1 MPLPDLDYEPTV
13 PAVVRRAATLFGDS
27 DFIVMPDRR
36 MTYAQAEVASR
47 RVGKQL
53 LAAGVAKGTRIGF
66 MFPYGTDWVVA
77 WLAIARI
84 GAIGMPFSTSYKPAE
99 LRKALRFGDVD
110 TLLVPSIMFGEDH
123 LGYIEAAVPGL
134 AEAGPEPLRIPAL
147 PFLRHVCVSG
157 PTDRLWAKALPLDF
171 RLGAATTSADP
182 ASADPASADP
192 AVTARAD
199 PASAHR
205 AATASADPA
214 ATASADPAVTTA
226 SDEDVSDE
234 FFEAVEAEVT
244 PSDLMMTIFTSGTTS
259 EPKGVVHTHGNFLR
273 HGANLARFAG
283 LTSESRR
290 LCAMPF
296 FWIGGVGLTLNFAL
310 SVGSAILCVEK
321 FEPDAVLDLM
331 EAEGA
336 TELAVWPQLGQRMQR
351 YIAETGRDVSRIPAF
366 APRPTT
372 DLGLLHNSLGMT
384 ETMGPHS
391 APGPEAQRILP
402 EEMRGSFGL
411 LVPCVEHRIADPET
425 NATLDEGDVG
435 EICIRGYSLMNGL
448 YKRERHETFDDD
460 GWYHTGDKGL
470 IRDGYLYF
478 LGRLSEMIKTSGS
491 NVAPREVELLV
502 ESFPEVGLAVV
513 VGLPDAERGE
523 VVAAAL
529 VPTAGTI
536 IDPVETIRRAGEELS
551 NYKVPRRV
559 LVLDEGE
566 MPYLPNGKPDRL
578 TVRELL
584 ADRATEVQWR

>member
-1 MPLPDLDYEPTV
+1 MPLPDLDYEPTI
-13 PAVVRRAATLFGDS
+13 PAVVRRAATTFGDS

-36 MTYAQAEVASR
+36 MTYAEAEGASR

-53 LAAGVAKGTRIGF
+53 LATGVAKGTRIGF

-110 TLLVPSIMFGEDH
+110 TLLVPSIMFGQDH
-123 LGYIEAAVPGL
+123 LAYIEAAVPGL

-157 PTDRLWAKALPLDF
+157 PSDRLWAKALPLDF
-171 RLGAATTSADP
+171 RPGAAT
-182 ASADPASADP
+182 
-192 AVTARAD
+192 
-199 PASAHR
+199 
-205 AATASADPA
+205 ATPHPDTVPGG
-214 ATASADPAVTTA
+214 
-226 SDEDVSDE
+226 EDISDE

-283 LTSESRR
+283 FTSESRR

-310 SVGSAILCVEK
+310 SVGSAILCVER

-351 YIAETGRDVSRIPAF
+351 YIAETGRDVSRIAAF

-411 LVPCVEHRIADPET
+411 LVPCVEHRIADPDT
-425 NATLDEGDVG
+425 NTTLDEGDVG

-448 YKRERHETFDDD
+448 YKRERHETFDDE
-460 GWYHTGDKGL
+460 GWYHTGDKGF

-491 NVAPREVELLV
+491 NVAPREVELLL
-502 ESFPEVGLAVV
+502 ESLPEVALAVV

-523 VVAAAL
+523 VVVAAL
-529 VPTAGTI
+529 VATAGAT
-536 IDPVETIRRAGEELS
+536 IDPIETIRRAGEELS

-584 ADRATEVQWR
+584 ASRATEVQWR

>member
-1 MPLPDLDYEPTV
+1 MPVPDLDYAPTIPV
-13 PAVVRRAATLFGDS
+13 VVRRAAATFGDN

-36 MTYAQAEVASR
+36 MSYAEAEVASR

-53 LAAGVAKGTRIGF
+53 LAAGVGKGTRIGF
-66 MFPYGTDWVVA
+66 AFPYGTDWVVA
-77 WLAIARI
+77 WLAITRI

-110 TLLVPSIMFGEDH
+110 TLLVPSTMFGQDH
-123 LGYIEAAVPGL
+123 LAYVEEAVPGL
-134 AEAGPEPLRIPAL
+134 AEAGPEPLRLPAL
-147 PFLRHVCVSG
+147 PFLRHVRVSG
-157 PTDRLWAKALPLDF
+157 PSDRLWAKALPLDV
-171 RLGAATTSADP
+171 RPGAAAGDAD
-182 ASADPASADP
+182 ADIG
-192 AVTARAD
+192 
-199 PASAHR
+199 
-205 AATASADPA
+205 
-214 ATASADPAVTTA
+214 
-226 SDEDVSDE
+226 DE

-283 LTSESRR
+283 LTAESRR

-296 FWIGGVGLTLNFAL
+296 FWIGGVGLTLNMAL
-310 SVGSAILCVEK
+310 SVGSTVLCVEK

-351 YIAETGRDVSRIPAF
+351 YVVETGRDVSKIPAF
-366 APRPTT
+366 APPPTT
-372 DLGLLHNSLGMT
+372 DPGLRHNSLGMT

-391 APGPEAQRILP
+391 AAGPEADRVLP

-411 LVPCVEHRIADPET
+411 LVPGVEHRIADPET
-425 NATLDEGDVG
+425 NATLDEGEVG
-435 EICIRGYSLMNGL
+435 EVCIRGYSVMNGL
-448 YKRERHETFDDD
+448 YKRERHDTFDHD

-478 LGRLSEMIKTSGS
+478 FGRLSEMIKTSGS
-491 NVAPREVELLV
+491 NVAPREVELLL
-502 ESFPEVGLAVV
+502 ESFPEVSLAVV
-513 VGLPDAERGE
+513 VGLPDADRGE

-529 VPTAGTI
+529 VPAAGARV
-536 IDPVETIRRAGEELS
+536 DPIEMLHRAGEELS

-559 LVLDEGE
+559 LVLAEGE
-566 MPYLPNGKPDRL
+566 TPYLANGKPDRL
-578 TVRELL
+578 ALRQLL
-584 ADRATEVQWR
+584 ADRASEVEWR

>member
-1 MPLPDLDYEPTV
+1 MPLPDLDYEPTI
-13 PAVVRRAATLFGDS
+13 PAVVRRAATAFGDN

-36 MTYAQAEVASR
+36 MTYAEAEVASR

-53 LAAGVAKGTRIGF
+53 LAAGVGKGTRIGF

-110 TLLVPSIMFGEDH
+110 TLLVPSIMFGQDH
-123 LGYIEAAVPGL
+123 LAYIESAVPGL

-157 PTDRLWAKALPLDF
+157 PSDRLWAKALPLDF
-171 RLGAATTSADP
+171 RLGATAGADP
-182 ASADPASADP
+182 DSGDGPA
-192 AVTARAD
+192 TATN
-199 PASAHR
+199 
-205 AATASADPA
+205 AATEG
-214 ATASADPAVTTA
+214 
-226 SDEDVSDE
+226 EDISNE

-296 FWIGGVGLTLNFAL
+296 FWIGGVGLALNFAL
-310 SVGSAILCVEK
+310 AVGSAILCVEK
-321 FEPDAVLDLM
+321 FEADAVLDLM

-351 YIAETGRDVSRIPAF
+351 YIVETGRDVSRIPAF
-366 APRPTT
+366 VPRPTT
-372 DLGLLHNSLGMT
+372 DYGLLHNSLGMT

-391 APGPEAQRILP
+391 APGPEAERILP

-425 NATLDEGDVG
+425 NATVDEGMVG

-448 YKRERHETFDDD
+448 YKWERHETFDDD
-460 GWYHTGDKGL
+460 GWYHTGDKGF

-491 NVAPREVELLV
+491 NVAPREVELLL

-529 VPTAGTI
+529 VPAAGTA
-536 IDPVETIRRAGEELS
+536 IDPAETLRRAGDELS

-559 LVLDEGE
+559 LVLGEGE
-566 MPYLPNGKPDRL
+566 MPYLANGKPDRL

>member
-1 MPLPDLDYEPTV
+1 MPLPDLNYEPTI
-13 PAVVRRAATLFGDS
+13 PAAVHRAATLFGDN

-36 MTYAQAEVASR
+36 MSYAEAEVASR

-53 LAAGVAKGTRIGF
+53 LAAGVGKGTRIGF
-66 MFPYGTDWVVA
+66 MFTYGSDWVVA

-84 GAIGMPFSTSYKPAE
+84 GAICMPFSTSYKPAE

-110 TLLVPSIMFGEDH
+110 TLVVPATMFGQDH
-123 LGYIEAAVPGL
+123 LAYIEDAVPGL
-134 AEAGPEPLRIPAL
+134 AEAGPEPLRNSAL
-147 PFLRHVCVSG
+147 PFLRHVRVSG
-157 PTDRLWAKALPLDF
+157 LSDRLWAKALPLDF
-171 RLGAATTSADP
+171 RLGDGSRDVGGRSAD
-182 ASADPASADP
+182 
-192 AVTARAD
+192 
-199 PASAHR
+199 
-205 AATASADPA
+205 
-214 ATASADPAVTTA
+214 
-226 SDEDVSDE
+226 EGISDE
-234 FFEAVEAEVT
+234 FFEAVEAEIT

-259 EPKGVVHTHGNFLR
+259 DPKGVVHTHGNFLR

-296 FWIGGVGLTLNFAL
+296 FWIGGVGLALNMAL
-310 SVGSAILCVEK
+310 SVGSTILCIEK

-351 YIAETGRDVSRIPAF
+351 YIVESGRDVSMIPAF
-366 APRPTT
+366 APPPTT
-372 DLGLLHNSLGMT
+372 DLGLRHNSLGMT

-391 APGPEAQRILP
+391 AAGPESERVLP

-425 NATLDEGDVG
+425 NATLDDGEVG
-435 EICIRGYSLMNGL
+435 EICIRGYSLMSGL
-448 YKRERHETFDDD
+448 YKREPHETFDSD

-478 LGRLSEMIKTSGS
+478 HGRLSEMIKTSGA
-491 NVAPREVELLV
+491 NVAPREVELLL
-502 ESFPEVGLAVV
+502 ESFPDVGLAVV
-513 VGLPDAERGE
+513 VGLPDVDRGE

-529 VPTAGTI
+529 VPAAGAS
-536 IDPVETIRRAGEELS
+536 IDPRETLRRAAEELS

-559 LVLDEGE
+559 LVLAEGD
-566 MPYLPNGKPDRL
+566 MPYLANGKPDRL

-584 ADRATEVQWR
+584 AERATEVEWR

>member
-1 MPLPDLDYEPTV
+1 MPLPDLDYAPTIPV
-13 PAVVRRAATLFGDS
+13 VVRRAAATFGDN

-36 MTYAQAEVASR
+36 MSYAEAEVASR

-53 LAAGVAKGTRIGF
+53 LAAGVGKGPRIGF
-66 MFPYGTDWVVA
+66 AFPYGTDWVVA
-77 WLAIARI
+77 WLAITRI

-110 TLLVPSIMFGEDH
+110 TLLVPSTMFGQDH
-123 LGYIEAAVPGL
+123 LAYVEEAVPGL
-134 AEAGPEPLRIPAL
+134 AEAGPEPLRLPAL
-147 PFLRHVCVSG
+147 PFLRHVRVSG
-157 PTDRLWAKALPLDF
+157 PSDRLWAKALPLDV
-171 RLGAATTSADP
+171 RPGGGAVSADE
-182 ASADPASADP
+182 ADD
-192 AVTARAD
+192 D
-199 PASAHR
+199 I
-205 AATASADPA
+205 
-214 ATASADPAVTTA
+214 
-226 SDEDVSDE
+226 SDE

-283 LTSESRR
+283 LTAESRR

-296 FWIGGVGLTLNFAL
+296 FWIGGVGLTLNMAL
-310 SVGSAILCVEK
+310 SVLCVEK

-351 YIAETGRDVSRIPAF
+351 YIVETGRDVTKIPAF
-366 APRPTT
+366 APPPTT
-372 DLGLLHNSLGMT
+372 DPGLRHNSLGMT

-391 APGPEAQRILP
+391 AAGPEADRVLP

-411 LVPCVEHRIADPET
+411 LVPGVEHRIADPET
-425 NATLDEGDVG
+425 NATLGEDEVG
-435 EICIRGYSLMNGL
+435 EVCIRGYSVMNGL
-448 YKRERHETFDDD
+448 YKWERHDTFDDD

-470 IRDGYLYF
+470 IRDGYLYV

-491 NVAPREVELLV
+491 NVAPREVELLL
-502 ESFPEVGLAVV
+502 ESFPEVSLAVV

-529 VPTAGTI
+529 VPAAGASV
-536 IDPVETIRRAGEELS
+536 DPIGMLRRAGEELS

-559 LVLDEGE
+559 LVLAEGE
-566 MPYLPNGKPDRL
+566 TPYLPNGKPDRL
-578 TVRELL
+578 ALRQLL
-584 ADRATEVQWR
+584 ADRASEVEWR

>member
-1 MPLPDLDYEPTV
+1 MPLPDLDYAPTI
-13 PAVVRRAATLFGDS
+13 PAVVRRAATIFGDN

-36 MTYAQAEVASR
+36 MSYAEAEVASR

-53 LAAGVAKGTRIGF
+53 LAAGVGKGTRIGF
-66 MFPYGTDWVVA
+66 MFPYGTDWIVA
-77 WLAIARI
+77 WLAIARV
-84 GAIGMPFSTSYKPAE
+84 GAIGMPFSTSYKPPE

-110 TLLVPSIMFGEDH
+110 TLVVPSTMLGQDH
-123 LGYIEAAVPGL
+123 LAYVEDAVPGL

-147 PFLRHVCVSG
+147 PFLRHVRVSG
-157 PTDRLWAKALPLDF
+157 PSDRLWAKALPLDF
-171 RLGAATTSADP
+171 RLGDGIHAGDG
-182 ASADPASADP
+182 
-192 AVTARAD
+192 ARTD
-199 PASAHR
+199 
-205 AATASADPA
+205 D
-214 ATASADPAVTTA
+214 D
-226 SDEDVSDE
+226 SDGISDE

-296 FWIGGVGLTLNFAL
+296 FWIGGVGLALNVAL

-351 YIAETGRDVSRIPAF
+351 YIVDTGRDVSKIPAF
-366 APRPTT
+366 AAPPTI
-372 DLGLLHNSLGMT
+372 DYGLRHNSLGMT

-391 APGPEAQRILP
+391 AAGPEAERVLP

-425 NATLDEGDVG
+425 NATLGEGDVG
-435 EICIRGYSLMNGL
+435 EVCVRGYSLMNGL
-448 YKRERHETFDDD
+448 YKWERHETFDED

-491 NVAPREVELLV
+491 NVAPREVELLL

-513 VGLPDAERGE
+513 VGLPDAQRGE

-529 VPTAGTI
+529 VPTAGAG
-536 IDPVETIRRAGEELS
+536 IDPTETLRRAGDELS

-559 LVLDEGE
+559 LVLGEGE
-566 MPYLPNGKPDRL
+566 MPYLANGKPDRL
-578 TVRELL
+578 TVRMLL

>member
-1 MPLPDLDYEPTV
+1 MPVPDLDYEPTI
-13 PAVVRRAATLFGDS
+13 PAVVRRAATAFGDN

-36 MTYAQAEVASR
+36 MTYADAEVASR

-53 LAAGVAKGTRIGF
+53 LAAGVGKGTRIGF

-110 TLLVPSIMFGEDH
+110 TLLVPSIMFGQDH
-123 LGYIEAAVPGL
+123 LAYIEAAVPGL

-171 RLGAATTSADP
+171 RLGATADSTDPTDTTTDPDPNPDP
-182 ASADPASADP
+182 ASTADGGDI
-192 AVTARAD
+192 
-199 PASAHR
+199 
-205 AATASADPA
+205 
-214 ATASADPAVTTA
+214 
-226 SDEDVSDE
+226 SDE

-310 SVGSAILCVEK
+310 SVGSAILCVER

-331 EAEGA
+331 QAEGA

-351 YIAETGRDVSRIPAF
+351 YIAETGRDVSGIPAF

-391 APGPEAQRILP
+391 APGPEAERILP

-411 LVPCVEHRIADPET
+411 LVPCVEHRVADPET
-425 NATLDEGDVG
+425 NATLGEGDVG
-435 EICIRGYSLMNGL
+435 EICIRGYSVMNGL
-448 YKRERHETFDDD
+448 YKWERHETFDDD
-460 GWYHTGDKGL
+460 GWYHTGDKGF

-491 NVAPREVELLV
+491 NVAPREVELLL

-529 VPTAGTI
+529 VPTAGTTLDP
-536 IDPVETIRRAGEELS
+536 IDTIRRAGEELS

-559 LVLDEGE
+559 LVLGEGE

>member
-1 MPLPDLDYEPTV
+1 MPLPDLDYEPTI
-13 PAVVRRAATLFGDS
+13 PAVVRRAATTFGDN

-36 MTYAQAEVASR
+36 MTYAEAEVASR

-53 LAAGVAKGTRIGF
+53 LAAGVGKGTRIGF

-84 GAIGMPFSTSYKPAE
+84 GAVGMPFSTSYKPAE

-110 TLLVPSIMFGEDH
+110 TLLVPSIMFAQDH
-123 LGYIEAAVPGL
+123 LAYIEAAVPGL

-157 PTDRLWAKALPLDF
+157 PSDRLWAKALPLDF
-171 RLGAATTSADP
+171 RLGATTGADSGSGTGP
-182 ASADPASADP
+182 AND
-192 AVTARAD
+192 
-199 PASAHR
+199 
-205 AATASADPA
+205 AATER
-214 ATASADPAVTTA
+214 
-226 SDEDVSDE
+226 EDITDE
-234 FFEAVEAEVT
+234 FFDAVEAEVT

-296 FWIGGVGLTLNFAL
+296 FWIGGVGLALNFAL

-351 YIAETGRDVSRIPAF
+351 YIVETGRDVSRIPAF
-366 APRPTT
+366 VPRPTS
-372 DLGLLHNSLGMT
+372 DYGLLHNSLGMT

-391 APGPEAQRILP
+391 APGPEAERILP

-448 YKRERHETFDDD
+448 YKWERHETFDDD
-460 GWYHTGDKGL
+460 GWYHTGDKGF

-491 NVAPREVELLV
+491 NVAPREVELLL

-529 VPTAGTI
+529 VPAAGTA
-536 IDPVETIRRAGEELS
+536 IDPAETLRRAGDELS

-559 LVLDEGE
+559 LVLVEGE
-566 MPYLPNGKPDRL
+566 MPYLANGKPDRL

-584 ADRATEVQWR
+584 ADRATEVQWL

>member
-1 MPLPDLDYEPTV
+1 MPLPDLDYEPTI
-13 PAVVRRAATLFGDS
+13 PAVVRRAATTFGGN

-36 MTYAQAEVASR
+36 MTYAEAEVASR

-53 LAAGVAKGTRIGF
+53 LAAGVGKGTRIGF

-84 GAIGMPFSTSYKPAE
+84 GAVGMPFSTSYKPAE

-110 TLLVPSIMFGEDH
+110 TLFVPSIMFGQDH
-123 LGYIEAAVPGL
+123 LAYIEAAVPGL

-147 PFLRHVCVSG
+147 PFLRHVRVSG
-157 PTDRLWAKALPLDF
+157 RSDRLWAKALPLDF
-171 RLGAATTSADP
+171 RLGATAGADP
-182 ASADPASADP
+182 GSG
-192 AVTARAD
+192 
-199 PASAHR
+199 
-205 AATASADPA
+205 ADPA
-214 ATASADPAVTTA
+214 AGDAATEAGTEG
-226 SDEDVSDE
+226 EDISDE

-296 FWIGGVGLTLNFAL
+296 FWIGGVGLALNFAL

-351 YIAETGRDVSRIPAF
+351 YIVETGRDVSRIPAF
-366 APRPTT
+366 VPRPTT
-372 DLGLLHNSLGMT
+372 DYGLLHNSLGMT

-391 APGPEAQRILP
+391 APGPEAERILP

-425 NATLDEGDVG
+425 NATLDEGQVG

-448 YKRERHETFDDD
+448 YKWERHETFDDD
-460 GWYHTGDKGL
+460 GWYHTGDKGF

-491 NVAPREVELLV
+491 NVAPREVELLL

-529 VPTAGTI
+529 VPAAGTA
-536 IDPVETIRRAGEELS
+536 IDPAEMLRRARDELS

-559 LVLDEGE
+559 LVLGERE
-566 MPYLPNGKPDRL
+566 MPYLANGKPDRL

>member
-1 MPLPDLDYEPTV
+1 MPLPDLNYEPTI
-13 PAVVRRAATLFGDS
+13 PAAVHRAATLFGDN

-36 MTYAQAEVASR
+36 MSYAEAEVASR

-53 LAAGVAKGTRIGF
+53 LAAGVGKGTRIGF
-66 MFPYGTDWVVA
+66 MFTYGSDWVVA

-84 GAIGMPFSTSYKPAE
+84 GAICMPFSTSYKPAE

-110 TLLVPSIMFGEDH
+110 TLVVPATMFGQDH
-123 LGYIEAAVPGL
+123 LAYIEDAVPGL
-134 AEAGPEPLRIPAL
+134 AEAGPEPLRNSAL
-147 PFLRHVCVSG
+147 PFLRHVRVSG
-157 PTDRLWAKALPLDF
+157 LSDRLWAKALPLDF
-171 RLGAATTSADP
+171 RLGDGSRDVGGRSAD
-182 ASADPASADP
+182 
-192 AVTARAD
+192 
-199 PASAHR
+199 
-205 AATASADPA
+205 
-214 ATASADPAVTTA
+214 
-226 SDEDVSDE
+226 EGISDE
-234 FFEAVEAEVT
+234 FFEAVEAEIT

-259 EPKGVVHTHGNFLR
+259 DPKGVVHTHGNFLR

-296 FWIGGVGLTLNFAL
+296 FWIGGVGLALNMAL
-310 SVGSAILCVEK
+310 SVGSTILCIEK

-351 YIAETGRDVSRIPAF
+351 YIVESRRDVSMIPAF
-366 APRPTT
+366 APPPTT
-372 DLGLLHNSLGMT
+372 DLGLRHNSLGMT

-391 APGPEAQRILP
+391 AAGPESERVLP

-425 NATLDEGDVG
+425 NATLDDGEVG
-435 EICIRGYSLMNGL
+435 EICIRGYSLMSGL
-448 YKRERHETFDDD
+448 YKREPHETFDSD

-478 LGRLSEMIKTSGS
+478 HGRLSEMIKTSGA
-491 NVAPREVELLV
+491 NVAPREVELLL
-502 ESFPEVGLAVV
+502 ESFPDVGLAVV
-513 VGLPDAERGE
+513 VGLPDVDRGE

-529 VPTAGTI
+529 VPAAGAS
-536 IDPVETIRRAGEELS
+536 IDPREMLRRAAEELS
-551 NYKVPRRV
+551 TYKVPRRV
-559 LVLDEGE
+559 LVLAEGD
-566 MPYLPNGKPDRL
+566 MPYLANGKPDRL

-584 ADRATEVQWR
+584 AERATEVEWR

>member
-1 MPLPDLDYEPTV
+1 MPLPDLDYEPTI
-13 PAVVRRAATLFGDS
+13 PAVVRRAATTFGDN

-36 MTYAQAEVASR
+36 MTYGEAEVASR

-53 LAAGVAKGTRIGF
+53 LAAGVGKGTRIGF

-84 GAIGMPFSTSYKPAE
+84 GAVGMPFSTSYKPAE
-99 LRKALRFGDVD
+99 LRNALRFGDVD
-110 TLLVPSIMFGEDH
+110 TLLVPSIMFGQDH
-123 LGYIEAAVPGL
+123 LAYIESAVPGL

-157 PTDRLWAKALPLDF
+157 PSDRLWAKALPLDF
-171 RLGAATTSADP
+171 RLGATAGADP
-182 ASADPASADP
+182 GSGNGPAND
-192 AVTARAD
+192 
-199 PASAHR
+199 
-205 AATASADPA
+205 AATEG
-214 ATASADPAVTTA
+214 
-226 SDEDVSDE
+226 EDISDE

-296 FWIGGVGLTLNFAL
+296 FWIGGVGLALNFAL
-310 SVGSAILCVEK
+310 AVGSAILCVEK

-351 YIAETGRDVSRIPAF
+351 YIVETGRDVSRIPAF
-366 APRPTT
+366 VPRPTT
-372 DLGLLHNSLGMT
+372 DYRLLHNSLGMT

-391 APGPEAQRILP
+391 APGPEAERILP

-425 NATLDEGDVG
+425 NATLDEGEVG

-448 YKRERHETFDDD
+448 YKWERHETFDDD
-460 GWYHTGDKGL
+460 GWYHTGDKGF

-491 NVAPREVELLV
+491 NVAPREVELLL

-529 VPTAGTI
+529 VPAAGTA
-536 IDPVETIRRAGEELS
+536 IDPADTLRRAGDELS

-559 LVLDEGE
+559 LVLGEGE
-566 MPYLPNGKPDRL
+566 MPYLANGKPDRL

>member
-1 MPLPDLDYEPTV
+1 MPLPDLDYVPTI
-13 PAVVRRAATLFGDS
+13 PAVVRRAATTFGGN

-36 MTYAQAEVASR
+36 MSYAEAEVASR

-53 LAAGVAKGTRIGF
+53 LAAGVGKGTRIGF

-77 WLAIARI
+77 WLATARI

-110 TLLVPSIMFGEDH
+110 TLLVPSTMFGQDH
-123 LGYIEAAVPGL
+123 LAYVEEAVPGL
-134 AEAGPEPLRIPAL
+134 VHAGPEPLRVPAV
-147 PFLRHVCVSG
+147 PFLRHVRVSG
-157 PTDRLWAKALPLDF
+157 PSDRLWAKALPLDF
-171 RLGAATTSADP
+171 RLGGGTDAGRPDDGTATRTDAGTD
-182 ASADPASADP
+182 AG
-192 AVTARAD
+192 
-199 PASAHR
+199 
-205 AATASADPA
+205 
-214 ATASADPAVTTA
+214 
-226 SDEDVSDE
+226 SDDGVSDE

-296 FWIGGVGLTLNFAL
+296 FWIGGVGLTLNLAL
-310 SVGSAILCVEK
+310 SVGSAVLCVEK

-336 TELAVWPQLGQRMQR
+336 TEFAVWPQLGQRMQR
-351 YIAETGRDVSRIPAF
+351 YISETGRDVGKIPAF
-366 APRPTT
+366 APPPTT
-372 DLGLLHNSLGMT
+372 DYGLRHNSLGMT

-391 APGPEAQRILP
+391 AAGPEAERVLP
-402 EEMRGSFGL
+402 EEIRGSFGL

-425 NATLDEGDVG
+425 NATLGEGEVG
-435 EICIRGYSLMNGL
+435 EVCIRGYSLMNGL
-448 YKRERHETFDDD
+448 YKRERHETFDED

-478 LGRLSEMIKTSGS
+478 HGRLSEMIKTAGS
-491 NVAPREVELLV
+491 NVAPREAELLL
-502 ESFPEVGLAVV
+502 ESLPEVGLAVV
-513 VGLPDAERGE
+513 VGLPDADRGE

-529 VPTAGTI
+529 VPATGAS
-536 IDPVETIRRAGEELS
+536 IDPIETLRRAGEELS

-559 LVLDEGE
+559 LVLDEGDV
-566 MPYLPNGKPDRL
+566 PYLANGKPDRL
-578 TVRELL
+578 TVRRLL

>member
-1 MPLPDLDYEPTV
+1 
-13 PAVVRRAATLFGDS
+13 
-27 DFIVMPDRR
+27 
-36 MTYAQAEVASR
+36 
-47 RVGKQL
+47 
-53 LAAGVAKGTRIGF
+53 

-99 LRKALRFGDVD
+99 LRNALRFGDVD
-110 TLLVPSIMFGEDH
+110 TLLVPAVMFGQDH
-123 LGYIEAAVPGL
+123 LAYIEAAVPGL
-134 AEAGPEPLRIPAL
+134 ADAGLEPLRIPAL

-157 PTDRLWAKALPLDF
+157 PSDRLWAKGLALDF
-171 RLGAATTSADP
+171 LLSATGATGAAGTEGE
-182 ASADPASADP
+182 
-192 AVTARAD
+192 
-199 PASAHR
+199 HI
-205 AATASADPA
+205 
-214 ATASADPAVTTA
+214 
-226 SDEDVSDE
+226 SDE

-259 EPKGVVHTHGNFLR
+259 DPKGVVHTHGSFLR

-283 LTSESRR
+283 VTSESRR

-351 YIAETGRDVSRIPAF
+351 YIVETGRDVSTIPAF
-366 APRPTT
+366 TPRPTT
-372 DLGLLHNSLGMT
+372 DYGLLHNSLGMT

-391 APGPEAQRILP
+391 APGPEADRILP

-460 GWYHTGDKGL
+460 GWYHTGDKGF

-491 NVAPREVELLV
+491 NVAPREVELLL

-513 VGLPDAERGE
+513 VGLPDADRGE

-529 VPTAGTI
+529 VPTAGTT
-536 IDPVETIRRAGEELS
+536 IDPIETLRRAGDELS

-559 LVLDEGE
+559 LVLGEGE
-566 MPYLPNGKPDRL
+566 MPYLANGKPDRL
-578 TVRELL
+578 TVRDLL
-584 ADRATEVQWR
+584 AERATEVHWR

>member
-1 MPLPDLDYEPTV
+1 MPLPDLDYEPTI
-13 PAVVRRAATLFGDS
+13 PAVVRRAATTFGDN

-36 MTYAQAEVASR
+36 MTYAEAEVASR

-53 LAAGVAKGTRIGF
+53 LAAGVGKGTRIGF

-84 GAIGMPFSTSYKPAE
+84 GAVGMPFSTSYKPAE

-110 TLLVPSIMFGEDH
+110 TLLVPSIMFGQDH
-123 LGYIEAAVPGL
+123 LAYIEAVVPGL

-157 PTDRLWAKALPLDF
+157 PSDRLWAKALPLDF
-171 RLGAATTSADP
+171 RLGATAGADP
-182 ASADPASADP
+182 GSGTGPANDAASEG
-192 AVTARAD
+192 
-199 PASAHR
+199 
-205 AATASADPA
+205 
-214 ATASADPAVTTA
+214 
-226 SDEDVSDE
+226 EDISDE

-296 FWIGGVGLTLNFAL
+296 FWIGGVGLALNFAL

-351 YIAETGRDVSRIPAF
+351 YIVETGRDVSRIPAF
-366 APRPTT
+366 VPRPTA
-372 DLGLLHNSLGMT
+372 DYGLLHNSLGMT

-391 APGPEAQRILP
+391 APGPEAERILP

-425 NATLDEGDVG
+425 NATLDDGQVG

-448 YKRERHETFDDD
+448 YKWERHETFDDD
-460 GWYHTGDKGL
+460 GWYHTGDKGF

-491 NVAPREVELLV
+491 NVAPREVELLL
-502 ESFPEVGLAVV
+502 ESFPGVGLAVV

-529 VPTAGTI
+529 VPAAGTA
-536 IDPVETIRRAGEELS
+536 IDPAEMLRRARDELS

-559 LVLDEGE
+559 LVLGERE
-566 MPYLPNGKPDRL
+566 MPYLANGKPDRL
-578 TVRELL
+578 TVRGLL

>member
-1 MPLPDLDYEPTV
+1 MPLPDLDYAPTIPV
-13 PAVVRRAATLFGDS
+13 VVRRAAATFGDN

-36 MTYAQAEVASR
+36 MSYAEAEVASR

-53 LAAGVAKGTRIGF
+53 LAAGVGKGTRIGF
-66 MFPYGTDWVVA
+66 AFPYGTDWVVA
-77 WLAIARI
+77 WLAITRI

-110 TLLVPSIMFGEDH
+110 TLLVPSTMFGQDH
-123 LGYIEAAVPGL
+123 LAYVEEAVPGL
-134 AEAGPEPLRIPAL
+134 AEAGPEPLRLPAL
-147 PFLRHVCVSG
+147 PFLRHVRVSG
-157 PTDRLWAKALPLDF
+157 PSDRV
-171 RLGAATTSADP
+171 G
-182 ASADPASADP
+182 
-192 AVTARAD
+192 ARAV
-199 PASAHR
+199 PVEGRPGGGAVSPE
-205 AATASADPA
+205 AAD
-214 ATASADPAVTTA
+214 D
-226 SDEDVSDE
+226 DISDE

-283 LTSESRR
+283 LTAESRR

-296 FWIGGVGLTLNFAL
+296 FWIGGVGLTLNMAL
-310 SVGSAILCVEK
+310 SVGSTVLCVEK

-351 YIAETGRDVSRIPAF
+351 YIVETGRDVTKIPAF
-366 APRPTT
+366 APPPTT
-372 DLGLLHNSLGMT
+372 DPGLRHNSLGMT

-391 APGPEAQRILP
+391 AAGPEADRVLP

-411 LVPCVEHRIADPET
+411 LVPGVEHRIADPET
-425 NATLDEGDVG
+425 NATLGEDEVG
-435 EICIRGYSLMNGL
+435 EVCIRGYSVMNGL
-448 YKRERHETFDDD
+448 YKWERHDTFDDD

-491 NVAPREVELLV
+491 NVAPREVELLL
-502 ESFPEVGLAVV
+502 ESFPEVSLAVV

-529 VPTAGTI
+529 VPAAGASV
-536 IDPVETIRRAGEELS
+536 DPIGMLRRAGEELS

-559 LVLDEGE
+559 LVLAEGE
-566 MPYLPNGKPDRL
+566 TPYLPNGKPDRL
-578 TVRELL
+578 ALRQLL
-584 ADRATEVQWR
+584 ADRASEVEWR

>member
-1 MPLPDLDYEPTV
+1 MPLPDLDYEPTI
-13 PAVVRRAATLFGDS
+13 PAVVRRAATTFGNN

-36 MTYAQAEVASR
+36 MSYADAELASR

-53 LAAGVAKGTRIGF
+53 LAAGVGKGTRIGF

-110 TLLVPSIMFGEDH
+110 TLLVASTMFGEDH
-123 LGYIEAAVPGL
+123 LAYVEDAVPRL
-134 AEAGPEPLRIPAL
+134 AEAGPEPLRIPEL
-147 PFLRHVCVSG
+147 PFLRHVRVSG
-157 PTDRLWAKALPLDF
+157 PSDRLWAKALPLDF
-171 RLGAATTSADP
+171 RLGAAGADP
-182 ASADPASADP
+182 GSPGPRSEG
-192 AVTARAD
+192 
-199 PASAHR
+199 
-205 AATASADPA
+205 
-214 ATASADPAVTTA
+214 
-226 SDEDVSDE
+226 EDISDE

-296 FWIGGVGLTLNFAL
+296 FWIGGVGLALNFAL
-310 SVGSAILCVEK
+310 SVGSAILCVER

-331 EAEGA
+331 AAEGA

-351 YIAETGRDVSRIPAF
+351 YIVETGRDVSTIPAF
-366 APRPTT
+366 TPRPTT
-372 DLGLLHNSLGMT
+372 DYGLLHNSLGMT

-391 APGPEAQRILP
+391 APGPEAERILP

-448 YKRERHETFDDD
+448 YKWERHETFDDD
-460 GWYHTGDKGL
+460 GWYHTGDKGF

-478 LGRLSEMIKTSGS
+478 LGRLSEMVKTSGS
-491 NVAPREVELLV
+491 NVAPREVELLL

-529 VPTAGTI
+529 VPAAGTA
-536 IDPVETIRRAGEELS
+536 IDPAETLRRAGDELS

-559 LVLDEGE
+559 LVLGEGE
-566 MPYLPNGKPDRL
+566 MPYLANGKPDRL
-578 TVRELL
+578 TVRKLL
-584 ADRATEVQWR
+584 ADRATEVQRR

>member
-1 MPLPDLDYEPTV
+1 MPLPDLDYEPTI
-13 PAVVRRAATLFGDS
+13 PAVVRRAATTFGDN

-36 MTYAQAEVASR
+36 MTYAEAEVASR

-53 LAAGVAKGTRIGF
+53 VAAGVAKGTRIGF

-123 LGYIEAAVPGL
+123 LAYIEAAVPGL
-134 AEAGPEPLRIPAL
+134 AEAGPGPLRIPAL
-147 PFLRHVCVSG
+147 PFLRHVRVSG

-171 RLGAATTSADP
+171 RPTATTAAADLAAAATADP
-182 ASADPASADP
+182 ATANPAQDG
-192 AVTARAD
+192 
-199 PASAHR
+199 
-205 AATASADPA
+205 
-214 ATASADPAVTTA
+214 
-226 SDEDVSDE
+226 EDISDE
-234 FFEAVEAEVT
+234 FFAAVEAEVT

-283 LTSESRR
+283 VTSESRR

-296 FWIGGVGLTLNFAL
+296 FWIGGVGLTLNLAL

-372 DLGLLHNSLGMT
+372 DHGLLHNSLGMT

-391 APGPEAQRILP
+391 AAGPEAERILP

-411 LVPCVEHRIADPET
+411 LVPCVEHRVADPET
-425 NATLDEGDVG
+425 NATLDEGEVG

-460 GWYHTGDKGL
+460 GWYHTGDKGF

-491 NVAPREVELLV
+491 NVAPREVELLL
-502 ESFPEVGLAVV
+502 ESFPDVSLAVV

-529 VPTAGTI
+529 VPTAGTT
-536 IDPVETIRRAGEELS
+536 IDPIETIRRAGEELS
-551 NYKVPRRV
+551 NYKLPRRV

-566 MPYLPNGKPDRL
+566 MAYLPNGKPDRL
-578 TVRELL
+578 TVREFL
-584 ADRATEVQWR
+584 AARATEVQWR

>member
-1 MPLPDLDYEPTV
+1 MPLPDLDYEPTI
-13 PAVVRRAATLFGDS
+13 PAVVRRAATTFGDN

-36 MTYAQAEVASR
+36 MSYAEAEVASR

-53 LAAGVAKGTRIGF
+53 LAAGVGKGTRIGF

-110 TLLVPSIMFGEDH
+110 TLLVPSTMFGQDH
-123 LGYIEAAVPGL
+123 LGYIEDAVPGL

-147 PFLRHVCVSG
+147 PFLRHVRVSG
-157 PTDRLWAKALPLDF
+157 PSDRLWAKALPLDV
-171 RLGAATTSADP
+171 RIGAATSGTAGADADSAAP
-182 ASADPASADP
+182 ANEGEDI
-192 AVTARAD
+192 
-199 PASAHR
+199 
-205 AATASADPA
+205 
-214 ATASADPAVTTA
+214 
-226 SDEDVSDE
+226 SDQ

-273 HGANLARFAG
+273 HGANLAGFAG

-296 FWIGGVGLTLNFAL
+296 FWIGGVGLALNVAL
-310 SVGSAILCVEK
+310 AVGSAILCVER
-321 FEPDAVLDLM
+321 FEPEAVLDLM

-351 YIAETGRDVSRIPAF
+351 YIVETGRDVGKIPAF
-366 APRPTT
+366 AVPPTT
-372 DLGLLHNSLGMT
+372 DYGLRHNSLGMT

-391 APGPEAQRILP
+391 AAGPEAERVLP

-425 NATLDEGDVG
+425 NATLDEGELG
-435 EICIRGYSLMNGL
+435 EVCIRGYSVMNGL

-478 LGRLSEMIKTSGS
+478 QGRLSEMIKTSGS
-491 NVAPREVELLV
+491 NVAPREVELLL

-513 VGLPDAERGE
+513 VGLPDADRGE

-529 VPTAGTI
+529 VPAAGTS
-536 IDPVETIRRAGEELS
+536 IDPIETLRRAGDELS

-559 LVLDEGE
+559 LVLGEGE
-566 MPYLPNGKPDRL
+566 MPYLANGKPDRL
-578 TVRELL
+578 TVRKLL

>member
-1 MPLPDLDYEPTV
+1 MPLPDLDYVPTI
-13 PAVVRRAATLFGDS
+13 PAVVRRAATTFGDN

-36 MTYAQAEVASR
+36 MSYAEVEVASR

-53 LAAGVAKGTRIGF
+53 LAAGVGKGTRIGF
-66 MFPYGTDWVVA
+66 MFPYGTDWIVA
-77 WLAIARI
+77 WLATARI
-84 GAIGMPFSTSYKPAE
+84 GAISMPFSTSYKPAE
-99 LRKALRFGDVD
+99 LREALRFGDVD
-110 TLLVPSIMFGEDH
+110 TLLVPSKMFGQDH
-123 LGYIEAAVPGL
+123 LAYVEAAVPGL
-134 AEAGPEPLRIPAL
+134 AEAGPEPLRVPGL
-147 PFLRHVCVSG
+147 PFLRHVRMSG
-157 PTDRLWAKALPLDF
+157 PCDRLWAKALPLDF
-171 RLGAATTSADP
+171 RLGDGTDPDATDKGRPDDHGTDEY
-182 ASADPASADP
+182 
-192 AVTARAD
+192 
-199 PASAHR
+199 
-205 AATASADPA
+205 ATDEYGTDEYGTDEY
-214 ATASADPAVTTA
+214 ATDDGI
-226 SDEDVSDE
+226 SDEL
-234 FFEAVEAEVT
+234 FEAVEAEVT

-296 FWIGGVGLTLNFAL
+296 FWIGGVGLALNVAL

-351 YIAETGRDVSRIPAF
+351 YIAETGRDVGKIPAF
-366 APRPTT
+366 APPPTT
-372 DLGLLHNSLGMT
+372 DYGLRHNSLGMT

-391 APGPEAQRILP
+391 AAGPEAERVLP

-425 NATLDEGDVG
+425 NATLGEGEVG
-435 EICIRGYSLMNGL
+435 EVCIRGYSLMNGL
-448 YKRERHETFDDD
+448 YKRERHETFDEDS
-460 GWYHTGDKGL
+460 WYHTGDKGL

-478 LGRLSEMIKTSGS
+478 HGRLSEMIKTSGS
-491 NVAPREVELLV
+491 NVAPREVELLL

-513 VGLPDAERGE
+513 VGLPDADRGE

-529 VPTAGTI
+529 VPATGAS
-536 IDPVETIRRAGEELS
+536 IDPIETLRRAGEELS

-559 LVLDEGE
+559 LVLGEGD
-566 MPYLPNGKPDRL
+566 MPYLANGKPDRL
-578 TVRELL
+578 TVRRLL
-584 ADRATEVQWR
+584 ADGATEVQWR

>member
-1 MPLPDLDYEPTV
+1 MPLPDLDYEPTI
-13 PAVVRRAATLFGDS
+13 PAVVRRAATTFGNN

-36 MTYAQAEVASR
+36 MSYADAELASR

-53 LAAGVAKGTRIGF
+53 LAAGVGKGTRIGF

-84 GAIGMPFSTSYKPAE
+84 GAIGMPFSTSYKAAE

-110 TLLVPSIMFGEDH
+110 TLLVASTMFGEDH
-123 LGYIEAAVPGL
+123 LAYVEDAVPGL
-134 AEAGPEPLRIPAL
+134 AEAGPEPLRIPEL
-147 PFLRHVCVSG
+147 PFLRHVRVSG
-157 PTDRLWAKALPLDF
+157 PSDRLWAKALPLDF
-171 RLGAATTSADP
+171 RLGAAGADP
-182 ASADPASADP
+182 GSPGPRSEG
-192 AVTARAD
+192 
-199 PASAHR
+199 
-205 AATASADPA
+205 
-214 ATASADPAVTTA
+214 
-226 SDEDVSDE
+226 EDISDE

-321 FEPDAVLDLM
+321 FEPDAVLELM

-351 YIAETGRDVSRIPAF
+351 YVVETGRDVSTIPAF
-366 APRPTT
+366 TPRPTT
-372 DLGLLHNSLGMT
+372 DYGLLHNSLGMT

-391 APGPEAQRILP
+391 APGPEAERILP

-448 YKRERHETFDDD
+448 YKWERHETFDDD
-460 GWYHTGDKGL
+460 GWYHTGDRGY

-491 NVAPREVELLV
+491 NVAPREVELLL

-513 VGLPDAERGE
+513 VGLPDADRGE

-529 VPTAGTI
+529 VPTAGTTL
-536 IDPVETIRRAGEELS
+536 DPIETLRRAGDELS

-559 LVLDEGE
+559 LVLGEGE
-566 MPYLPNGKPDRL
+566 MPYLANGKPDRL
-578 TVRELL
+578 TVRKLL

>member
-1 MPLPDLDYEPTV
+1 MSLPDLDYAPTM
-13 PAVVRRAATLFGDS
+13 PAVVRRAAATFGDN
-27 DFIVMPDRR
+27 DFIVMPGRR
-36 MTYAQAEVASR
+36 MSYAETEVASR

-53 LAAGVAKGTRIGF
+53 LAAGVGKGTRIGF
-66 MFPYGTDWVVA
+66 MFPYGTEWIVA

-110 TLLVPSIMFGEDH
+110 TLLVPSTMFGQDH
-123 LGYIEAAVPGL
+123 LAYVEAAVPRL
-134 AEAGPEPLRIPAL
+134 AQAGPEPLRIPEL
-147 PFLRHVCVSG
+147 PYLRHVRVSG
-157 PTDRLWAKALPLDF
+157 GSDRLWAKALPLDF
-171 RLGAATTSADP
+171 RVGAGTGGADTD
-182 ASADPASADP
+182 STDSDG
-192 AVTARAD
+192 D
-199 PASAHR
+199 GI
-205 AATASADPA
+205 
-214 ATASADPAVTTA
+214 
-226 SDEDVSDE
+226 SDEV
-234 FFEAVEAEVT
+234 FEAIEAEVT

-259 EPKGVVHTHGNFLR
+259 EPKAVVHTHGNFLR

-296 FWIGGVGLTLNFAL
+296 FWIGGVGLAVNMAL

-336 TELAVWPQLGQRMQR
+336 TELGVWPQLGQRMQR
-351 YIAETGRDVSRIPAF
+351 YIVATGRDVSGIPAF
-366 APRPTT
+366 APPPTT
-372 DLGLLHNSLGMT
+372 DYGLRHNSLGMT

-391 APGPEAQRILP
+391 AAGPEAERVLP

-411 LVPCVEHRIADPET
+411 LVPCVEHRVAHPET
-425 NATLDEGDVG
+425 NATLGEGEVG
-435 EICIRGYSLMNGL
+435 EICIRGYSLMSGL
-448 YKRERHETFDDD
+448 YKREHHETFDAD

-478 LGRLSEMIKTSGS
+478 HGRLSEMIKTSGS
-491 NVAPREVELLV
+491 NVSPREVELLL

-513 VGLPDAERGE
+513 VGLPDADRGE

-529 VPTAGTI
+529 VPAGGAT
-536 IDPVETIRRAGEELS
+536 IDPIQTLRRAGDELS

-559 LVLDEGE
+559 LVLGE
-566 MPYLPNGKPDRL
+566 ADVPYLANGKPDRL
-578 TVRELL
+578 TVRQLL
-584 ADRATEVQWR
+584 AERATEVHWR

>member
-1 MPLPDLDYEPTV
+1 MPLPDLDYEATI
-13 PAVVRRAATLFGDS
+13 PAVVRRAATTFGDN

-36 MTYAQAEVASR
+36 MTYAEAEVASR

-53 LAAGVAKGTRIGF
+53 LAAGVGKGTRIGF

-110 TLLVPSIMFGEDH
+110 TLLVPAIMFGQDH
-123 LGYIEAAVPGL
+123 LAYLEAAVPGL
-134 AEAGPEPLRIPAL
+134 AEAGPVPLRIPAL

-157 PTDRLWAKALPLDF
+157 PTDRIWAKALPLDF
-171 RLGAATTSADP
+171 RLGA
-182 ASADPASADP
+182 
-192 AVTARAD
+192 TANPD
-199 PASAHR
+199 TAHPD
-205 AATASADPA
+205 TAPDG
-214 ATASADPAVTTA
+214 
-226 SDEDVSDE
+226 EDISDE

-259 EPKGVVHTHGNFLR
+259 EPKGVVHTHGNFVR

-283 LTSESRR
+283 ITSESRR

-372 DLGLLHNSLGMT
+372 DYGLLHNSLGMT

-391 APGPEAQRILP
+391 APGPEAERILP

-425 NATLDEGDVG
+425 NATLDEDDVG

-460 GWYHTGDKGL
+460 GWYHTGDKGF

-491 NVAPREVELLV
+491 NVAPREVELLL

-529 VPTAGTI
+529 VPTAGTT
-536 IDPVETIRRAGEELS
+536 IDPIETLRRAGDELS
-551 NYKVPRRV
+551 HYKVPRRV
-559 LVLDEGE
+559 LVLGERE

>member
-1 MPLPDLDYEPTV
+1 MPVPDLDYAPTIPV
-13 PAVVRRAATLFGDS
+13 VVRRAAATFGDN

-36 MTYAQAEVASR
+36 MSYAEAEVASR

-53 LAAGVAKGTRIGF
+53 LAAGVGKGTRIGF
-66 MFPYGTDWVVA
+66 AFPYGTDWVVA
-77 WLAIARI
+77 WLAITRI

-110 TLLVPSIMFGEDH
+110 TLLVPSTMFGQDH
-123 LGYIEAAVPGL
+123 LAYVEEAVPGL
-134 AEAGPEPLRIPAL
+134 AEAGPEPLRLPAL
-147 PFLRHVCVSG
+147 PFLRHVRVSG
-157 PTDRLWAKALPLDF
+157 PSDRLWAKALPLDV
-171 RLGAATTSADP
+171 RPGAAAGDAD
-182 ASADPASADP
+182 ADADIG
-192 AVTARAD
+192 
-199 PASAHR
+199 
-205 AATASADPA
+205 
-214 ATASADPAVTTA
+214 
-226 SDEDVSDE
+226 DE

-283 LTSESRR
+283 LTAESRR

-296 FWIGGVGLTLNFAL
+296 FWIGGVGLTLNMAL
-310 SVGSAILCVEK
+310 SVGSTVLCVEK

-351 YIAETGRDVSRIPAF
+351 YVVETGRDVSKIPAF
-366 APRPTT
+366 APPPTT
-372 DLGLLHNSLGMT
+372 DPGLRHNSLGMT

-391 APGPEAQRILP
+391 AAGPEADRVLP

-411 LVPCVEHRIADPET
+411 LVPGVEHRIADPET
-425 NATLDEGDVG
+425 NATLDEGEVG
-435 EICIRGYSLMNGL
+435 EVCIRGYSVMNGL
-448 YKRERHETFDDD
+448 YKRERHDTFDHD

-478 LGRLSEMIKTSGS
+478 FGRLSEMIKTSGS
-491 NVAPREVELLV
+491 NVAPREVELLL
-502 ESFPEVGLAVV
+502 ESFPEVSLAVV
-513 VGLPDAERGE
+513 VGLPDADRGE

-529 VPTAGTI
+529 VPAAGARV
-536 IDPVETIRRAGEELS
+536 DPIEMLHRAGEELS

-559 LVLDEGE
+559 LVLAEGE
-566 MPYLPNGKPDRL
+566 TPYLANGKPDRL
-578 TVRELL
+578 ALRQLL
-584 ADRATEVQWR
+584 ADRASEVEWR

>member
-1 MPLPDLDYEPTV
+1 MPLPDLDYAPTIPV
-13 PAVVRRAATLFGDS
+13 VVRRAAATFGDN

-36 MTYAQAEVASR
+36 MSYAEAEVASR

-53 LAAGVAKGTRIGF
+53 LAAGVGKGTRIGF
-66 MFPYGTDWVVA
+66 AFPYGTDWVVA
-77 WLAIARI
+77 WLAITRI

-110 TLLVPSIMFGEDH
+110 TLLVPSTMFGQDH
-123 LGYIEAAVPGL
+123 LAYVEEAVPGL
-134 AEAGPEPLRIPAL
+134 AEAGPEPLRLPAL
-147 PFLRHVCVSG
+147 PFLRHVRVSG
-157 PTDRLWAKALPLDF
+157 PSDRLWAKALPLDV
-171 RLGAATTSADP
+171 RPGGGAVSADE
-182 ASADPASADP
+182 ADD
-192 AVTARAD
+192 D
-199 PASAHR
+199 I
-205 AATASADPA
+205 
-214 ATASADPAVTTA
+214 
-226 SDEDVSDE
+226 SDE

-283 LTSESRR
+283 LTAESRR

-296 FWIGGVGLTLNFAL
+296 FWIGGVGLTLNMAL
-310 SVGSAILCVEK
+310 SVGSTVLCVEK

-351 YIAETGRDVSRIPAF
+351 YIVETGRDVTQIPAF
-366 APRPTT
+366 APPPTT
-372 DLGLLHNSLGMT
+372 DPGLRHNSLGMT

-391 APGPEAQRILP
+391 AAGPEADRVLP

-411 LVPCVEHRIADPET
+411 LVPGVEHRIADPET
-425 NATLDEGDVG
+425 NATLGEDEVG
-435 EICIRGYSLMNGL
+435 EVCIRGYSVMNGL
-448 YKRERHETFDDD
+448 YKWERHDTFDDD

-491 NVAPREVELLV
+491 NVAPREVELLL
-502 ESFPEVGLAVV
+502 ESFPEVSLAVV

-529 VPTAGTI
+529 VPAAGASV
-536 IDPVETIRRAGEELS
+536 DPIGMLRRAGEELS

-559 LVLDEGE
+559 LVLAEGE
-566 MPYLPNGKPDRL
+566 TPYLPNGKPDRL
-578 TVRELL
+578 ALRQLL
-584 ADRATEVQWR
+584 ADRASEVEWR